1 MAKKKNV
8 KMELT
13 TKFAMAQ
20 DAVERLASSSYHY
33 TENEDGWWTSRKED
47 GEVDYRNNVTLRD
60 DGIAVIHIDGPLGYR
75 AILQGWWGL
84 MGDYYDGIQ
93 AAFDDCMHNKDV
105 LGIVL
110 DINSPGGVV
119 NGCSD
124 LAEKIFKARG
134 SKIYGIVARTGGQ
147 MQSGAYWLAS
157 ACEKIYASESGVVG
171 SIGVLAQFSK
181 GLEKE
186 IVTIV
191 SSYSPDKYPNPETK
205 GGADVIRAELDAL
218 AKVFIDTVARNRG
231 YTSEYVVHNFGRGG
245 NFVGKAAVEAGLID
259 DVMSFEDMCLEMKKV
274 SGFNNN
280 QTNEVVMQN
289 QALTAAQAAAA
300 QPNAAPGRSEAEIKA
315 QGIQE
320 YKARASAVK
329 GIFAGLPVDENKL
342 QEMIDGEKSIADLTS
357 EALSMAKE
365 QIKVSADAAAKAAAQ
380 AAANAK
386 PASVTEGLTPEQV
399 AAVKDGL
406 QAQAS
411 AQNGIGGGA
420 STPESTKAKDLLNLC
435 AEVADEYYN
444 KRG

>member
-1 MAKKKNV
+1 MAKKKNC
-8 KMELT
+8 KMDLT

-33 TENEDGWWTSRKED
+33 SEDEDGWWTSRKED
-47 GEVDYRNNVTLRD
+47 GEVDYRNNVTLHE

-75 AILQGWWGL
+75 AIPQGWWGL
-84 MGDYYDGIQ
+84 MGDYYDGIR
-93 AAFDDCMHNKDV
+93 AAFDDCMHDDNV

-134 SKIYGIVARTGGQ
+134 RKIYGIVARTGGQ

-157 ACEKIYASESGVVG
+157 ACEKIYSSESGIVG
-171 SIGVLAQFSK
+171 SIGTLAQFSK

-191 SSYSPDKYPNPETK
+191 SNYSPEKYPNPETK
-205 GGADVIRAELDAL
+205 DGAEVIRAELDAL

-231 YTSEYVVHNFGRGG
+231 YTSEYVMQNFGRGG
-245 NFVGKAAVEAGLID
+245 NFVGKAAVDAGLID
-259 DVMSFEDMCLEMKKV
+259 AVMSFEDMCLEMKKV

-289 QALTAAQAAAA
+289 PASTAAQAAAA
-300 QPNAAPGRSEAEIKA
+300 KPNAAPERTEAEIKA

-342 QEMIDGEKSIADLTS
+342 QEMIDGEKSVADLTA

-365 QIKVSADAAAKAAAQ
+365 QIKVSAEAAAKAAA
-380 AAANAK
+380 NTK
-386 PASVTEGLTPEQV
+386 PADVTDGMTPEQV

-406 QAQAS
+406 EAQAS
-411 AQNGIGGGA
+411 AQNAIVGGSA
-420 STPESTKAKDLLNLC
+420 TPEASNAKELLALC
-435 AEVADEYYN
+435 AKVSDKFY